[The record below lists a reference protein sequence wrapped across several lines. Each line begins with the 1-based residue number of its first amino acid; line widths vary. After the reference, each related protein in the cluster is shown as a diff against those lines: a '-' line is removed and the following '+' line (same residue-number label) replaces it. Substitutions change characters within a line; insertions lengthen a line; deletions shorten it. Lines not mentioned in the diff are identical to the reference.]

1 MQAHTKQVI
10 FGTFSIRQT
19 SSDKIAAGIIAMA
32 AFLAPLIVTVP
43 FSGLPPVTTYLS
55 NETRPNRCVMFQ
67 LEHSIYHLSEKH
79 NLRKI

>member
-1 MQAHTKQVI
+1 
-10 FGTFSIRQT
+10 
-19 SSDKIAAGIIAMA
+19 MA

>member
-1 MQAHTKQVI
+1 
-10 FGTFSIRQT
+10 
-19 SSDKIAAGIIAMA
+19 MA
-32 AFLAPLIVTVP
+32 AFLAPLIVTFP

-79 NLRKI
+79 NLRDNNTLTEKSQSLTKIYSQHCEKLQRI